1 MVRAALVVLVDHREF
16 IRGCFSSGLKRFS
29 RHFEVVDVADVEK
42 SLEMDLLARAAA
54 VVVGSSPPI
63 ASSVWLRSQIA
74 WLLAHRPDARIVV
87 ITEPGEARAAEDLVA
102 RLRLS
107 GYIPTSSTME
117 VAAAALHLVV
127 AGGIY
132 LPRIGDENEP
142 AAEGA
147 NAPPNSTSM
156 QKLTGRESAVLDLL
170 QRGMAN
176 KMIAHGLGMS
186 QSTVKAHVHNIIAKL
201 NVSNRTEAAVA
212 VRRNGPLLSI
222 ATGGGTPIEPVDD
235 ALPAPADTAPAFQF
249 SLTPAQRTR

>member
-1 MVRAALVVLVDHREF
+1 MIRAALLVLVDQREF
-16 IRGCFSSGLKRFS
+16 VRGCFSSGLRRIS

-54 VVVGSSPPI
+54 VVVGLSPPI
-63 ASSVWLRSQIA
+63 ASNVWLRSQIA
-74 WLLAHRPDARIVV
+74 WLLAHRPDVRIVV

-102 RLRLS
+102 RRQLS

-117 VAAAALHLVV
+117 VAAAALQLVV

-142 AAEGA
+142 AAEGTD
-147 NAPPNSTSM
+147 APPNSTSM
-156 QKLTGRESAVLDLL
+156 LKLTGREGAVLDLL

-176 KMIAHGLGMS
+176 KIIAHRLGMS

-212 VRRNGPLLSI
+212 ARRNGPLLSI
-222 ATGGGTPIEPVDD
+222 TAGDGTPIGPVDG
-235 ALPAPADTAPAFQF
+235 ALRAPADTAPAFEF